1 MKVTV
6 KLISPL
12 SLAAGRTD
20 PFAVDLADDATGRDL
35 VSIVAEQVRCI
46 PPIHGAVLAGGLMY
60 LVNGTHSS
68 PGAALQDG
76 DQVSLVLR
84 ISGI

>member
-1 MKVTV
+1 MRVTV
-6 KLISPL
+6 RLV
-12 SLAAGRTD
+12 SLLDIAAGQTE
-20 PFAVDLADDATGRDL
+20 PLAVELADGATGRDL
-35 VSIVAEQVRCI
+35 VSIVAEQVRRI
-46 PPIHGAVLAGGLMY
+46 PLIHGAVLAGGLMY

-76 DQVSLVLR
+76 DKVSLVLR